1 MANSEIRESNK
12 PRGRGRPPLSEAERK
27 RSRVRKR
34 ASNINIFKQIGRW
47 NEIKRAHSLKTNSN
61 TARFLIDWFYANQPR
76 VHPLRPLPVIFTS
89 GNGGVTHVQ
98 YAPDVNGIPFTEP
111 KSGETSTG
119 GHSLDSEESSS
130 SSENNDGVKRY
141 QVTGSVITRLDEEEA
156 ELGQSGEPVPAEE
169 LDGEITDEDDE
180 DIDTPLTVKLEPE
193 DPS

>member
-1 MANSEIRESNK
+1 MASPNDRPLK
-12 PRGRGRPPLSEAERK
+12 RPVGRPRSSELAK
-27 RSRVRKR
+27 KLAR
-34 ASNINIFKQIGRW
+34 AKKNAGKINIWHQIDRW
-47 NEIKRAHSLKTNSN
+47 NRIKNDLLLPSN
-61 TARFLIDWFYANQPR
+61 TAVAQFLIDWFYANQPR